1 MPAAVPAACVTIL
14 RDCLVMAV
22 GLARDEVQLGH
33 WWGEH
38 QAAMRLLDDAGRAAV
53 IEAKDRRKAAWRDE
67 AEARA
72 RAARSKPQASF
83 WGQK

>member
-22 GLARDEVQLGH
+22 GLARDEVQLAH

-38 QAAMRLLDDAGRAAV
+38 QAAMRMLDEAGRAAV
-53 IEAKDRRKAAWRDE
+53 IEAKDRRRAAWR
-67 AEARA
+67 AEVEE
-72 RAARSKPQASF
+72 RSRRCEPQPSF
-83 WGQK
+83 WRD

>member
-1 MPAAVPAACVTIL
+1 MSLLAMCLIL
-14 RDCLVMAV
+14 AID
-22 GLARDEVQLGH
+22 LARDEVQLAH

-38 QAAMRLLDDAGRAAV
+38 QAAMRMLDDAGRAAV